1 MRYRA
6 NPIVVEAYRIRQ
18 VLGETLILENG
29 DHVVPT
35 KAMKARIEPKVGD
48 FWVIQSDGY
57 VYLNPRDV
65 FERKYTPEPQCRSMT
80 DSRIRCACECHEPAG
95 GGSKA

>member
-18 VLGETLILENG
+18 LLGETLILENG

-57 VYLNPRDV
+57 TYLNPRDV
-65 FERKYTPEPQCRSMT
+65 FERKYSPEP
-80 DSRIRCACECHEPAG
+80 EPGA
-95 GGSKA
+95 